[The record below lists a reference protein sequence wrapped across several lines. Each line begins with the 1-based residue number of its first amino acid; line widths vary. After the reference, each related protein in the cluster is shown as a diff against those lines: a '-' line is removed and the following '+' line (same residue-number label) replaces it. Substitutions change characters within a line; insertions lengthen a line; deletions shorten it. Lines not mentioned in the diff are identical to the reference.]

1 MVLALNSFE
10 KIDVKKFV
18 ETQVNEIKR
27 VVGNKKALIA
37 VSGGVDSIT
46 CATLTH
52 LAIGKNLICVFI
64 DTGFMRLN
72 EPENVIKT
80 ISSPPLELPIKLI
93 NAEGIFLEA
102 LKGLKNAEDKRKAFR
117 ETFYDVLS
125 KSAKE
130 EGCEFLVQG
139 TIKADVI
146 ETKEGVK
153 TQHNVLEQIGINPK
167 EKYGFNVIE
176 PISSLYKHQVR
187 QVARYLRIPTE
198 ICERQPFPGPGL
210 SVRCIGKVY
219 PEKLQLLKLMD
230 KIVEEKL
237 AYANA
242 NQYFAAII
250 EHSFEKSP
258 EELKKQIAKRLK
270 LKENEVNAKTFDN
283 LATGL
288 KNGKRVY
295 GKIVGIEVLGEKR
308 EVYGWLMEWLKSSL
322 NDLFIKEKDLARI
335 LYKIKDK
342 EKEAKY
348 VGIIR
353 AINTL
358 DFMEANVTPIH
369 WNVLEET
376 AMEILQ
382 ECDGIKE
389 VYYDITPKPPG
400 TIEFE

>member
-1 MVLALNSFE
+1 MALNLSE
-10 KIDVKKFV
+10 RINVKKFV
-18 ETQVNEIKR
+18 ETQVNEIKKL
-27 VVGNKKALIA
+27 VGNKKALIA

-46 CATLTH
+46 CATLTY

-72 EPENVIKT
+72 EPENVLKIV
-80 ISSPPLELPIKLI
+80 SSPPLELPIKLI
-93 NAEGIFLEA
+93 DAKEAFFKALSDLNDAEE
-102 LKGLKNAEDKRKAFR
+102 KRKAFR

-125 KSAKE
+125 QFAGG

-146 ETKEGVK
+146 ETKEGIK

-167 EKYGFNVIE
+167 EKYGFNIIE

-187 QVARYLRIPTE
+187 QVASYLKIPIE

-210 SVRCIGKVY
+210 SIRCIGKIY

-237 AYANA
+237 VHVNA
-242 NQYFAAII
+242 DQYFAAIT
-250 EHSFEKSP
+250 EYSFEKTP
-258 EELKKQIAKRLK
+258 EELRKQIAKRLK
-270 LKENEVNAKTFDN
+270 LDENEVKAKTLDN

-288 KNGKRVY
+288 RNGKRIY
-295 GKIVGIEVLGEKR
+295 GKIVGIEVSEKNR
-308 EVYGWLMEWLKSSL
+308 EVYGWLMEFLKNSL
-322 NDLFIKEKDLARI
+322 DELFIKEKDLSRI
-335 LYKIKDK
+335 LYKINDK

-348 VGIIR
+348 IGIIR
-353 AINTL
+353 AVKTL
-358 DFMEANVTPIH
+358 DFMKANIAPIP
-369 WNVLEET
+369 WNVLDET

-382 ECDGIKE
+382 ECSGIKE
-389 VYYDITPKPPG
+389 IYYDITPKPPA